1 MVKQCKQ
8 KLKIWNFGTERRLL
22 NPIPPAFYLSV
33 VTLLSCARQLGAA
46 MAMQPMPMPP
56 PGPGGDA
63 PPAPMMM
70 PGMAMPMTTGMSFTW
85 GHRAVVLFPRWPG
98 DRAGVGMYLLCLLL
112 VLALAALAEAL
123 SAASRRLDLDL
134 DLSRSRGRRRRRQ
147 LLAAGVHAARMG
159 LAYLVM
165 LAVMS
170 FNAGVLLAAVAGH
183 AAGFLLA
190 RSGRLGSRA
199 AAPEIDAA
207 AAAAATS
214 NGSSLHPSSEPKP

>member
-1 MVKQCKQ
+1 
-8 KLKIWNFGTERRLL
+8 
-22 NPIPPAFYLSV
+22 
-33 VTLLSCARQLGAA
+33 
-46 MAMQPMPMPP
+46 MAMPMPMPP

-63 PPAPMMM
+63 PPAPTMM

-98 DRAGVGMYLLCLLL
+98 DRAGVGMYFLCLLL

-134 DLSRSRGRRRRRQ
+134 DLSRSRGRRRRRRQQ

-190 RSGRLGSRA
+190 RSGLLGSR
-199 AAPEIDAA
+199 